1 MRVVGG
7 MELTGRVVVGGRR
20 HRVTMVCERAV
31 LEAAY
36 DARIRLRAV
45 GVSEEGAETIVLA
58 GRQTLRRPPRMT
70 AIYCSDVVDGDV
82 VALTRSSG
90 SRAHGSRSRPACPW
104 ASHRFGGRS
113 SSTTWTRRPGGGSC
127 AGPVD
132 AATCENPGMAA
143 TSTDPRLA
151 AKRPAFARLRDPRSS
166 RLSAL
171 AVSVLLVA
179 ASTLLVGALTPR
191 VPVRS
196 AGVFYLLAVLGASSV
211 FGLWWGLATSLASA
225 LAFNFFFLPPE
236 HTLVVNS
243 SSDWLALAAFA
254 VTAVVTS
261 DLAGRERAG
270 REEAARRAEEA
281 GLGERL
287 ATVIA
292 TAPNLDDALAGL
304 GDQAARTLGAKT
316 GVIVRGVSPSRG
328 PGVLP
333 LDLNG
338 RPIGELRLSG
348 GDPAL
353 AESPAAG
360 RVARQLAGLI
370 ALGEERERRMREEVN
385 ARALQRSDEL
395 KTALLR
401 AVSHDLRSPLQAISA
416 AAGGLHFA
424 ALDDEEQELLHTI
437 GAESGRM
444 SRMIENL
451 LDLSRLTAG
460 ALPRAADWLDPRELV
475 EAAVAELVRDGPQER
490 VSIRLAPDVPLV
502 HGDGPQLQ
510 RVLVNVIENALKFSS
525 RDDPVGVRVERR
537 GEFVD
542 VAVSD
547 RGPGVSADDADRIF
561 EPFARGSRT
570 GEVPGSGLGL
580 AIARGLTRANGGEL
594 RLAPADGDG
603 GATFVLTL
611 PAAGSGPGP

>member
-1 MRVVGG
+1 
-7 MELTGRVVVGGRR
+7 
-20 HRVTMVCERAV
+20 
-31 LEAAY
+31 
-36 DARIRLRAV
+36 
-45 GVSEEGAETIVLA
+45 
-58 GRQTLRRPPRMT
+58 
-70 AIYCSDVVDGDV
+70 
-82 VALTRSSG
+82 
-90 SRAHGSRSRPACPW
+90 
-104 ASHRFGGRS
+104 
-113 SSTTWTRRPGGGSC
+113 
-127 AGPVD
+127 
-132 AATCENPGMAA
+132 MAA
-143 TSTDPRLA
+143 TRTDGRLA
-151 AKRPAFARLRDPRSS
+151 ARRPALSRLRETRSS

-171 AVSVLLVA
+171 AVSAVLVV
-179 ASTLLVGALTPR
+179 ASTLLVAALTPS

-211 FGLWWGLATSLASA
+211 YGLWWGLATSLAST

-236 HTLVVNS
+236 HTLVINS
-243 SSDWLALAAFA
+243 SSDWLALAAFG

-270 REEAARRAEEA
+270 REEAAARAEEA
-281 GLGERL
+281 RLGERL

-304 GDQAARTLGAKT
+304 GDQAARTLGAKS

-328 PGVLP
+328 AGVLP
-333 LDLNG
+333 LELNG

-348 GDPAL
+348 SDPAL
-353 AESPAAG
+353 AGSPAAG

-424 ALDDEEQELLHTI
+424 ALDDEEQELLDTI

-460 ALPRAADWLDPRELV
+460 ALPPAADWLDPRELV
-475 EAAVAELVRDGPQER
+475 EAAVAELFRGGPRER
-490 VSIRLAPDVPLV
+490 VRVRLEPDVPLV

-510 RVLVNVIENALKFSS
+510 RVVVNVIENALKFSAK
-525 RDDPVGVRVERR
+525 DDPVDVRVAQR
-537 GEFVD
+537 GDFVD
-542 VAVSD
+542 IAVSD
-547 RGPGVSADDADRIF
+547 RGAGVDAADAERIF
-561 EPFARGSRT
+561 EPFSRGSRP
-570 GEVPGSGLGL
+570 GDVPGTGLGL
-580 AIARGLTRANGGEL
+580 AIARGLARSNGCEL
-594 RLAPADGDG
+594 RLAPAGGEG

-611 PAAGSGPGP
+611 PATGSDPAP